1 MNINY
6 EGSKYYLN
14 MVKDLEEVQ
23 KILKK
28 YDQEHL
34 LYFFNKLDEN
44 EKNILIKQI
53 KQTNFKRMDKLYT
66 GSFKDDSI
74 DSNRITPLPYFCSS
88 KLSDAEKNKYIT
100 IGENIIKQGK
110 VAVITLAGG
119 QGTRLGF
126 KGPKGCY
133 ELDLDEKKSLFEV
146 IFDKLNTIY
155 KKYGVYLN
163 WYIMT
168 SESNNKETKDFFEKK
183 AYFGYPKEKI
193 YFFKQDVIEILDKQ
207 GKVLLDNLYS
217 IKKASNGNGDIFRA
231 FKRAKLEKTLNNIE
245 WISISG
251 IDNIILEIIDPLLI
265 GLTISNNS
273 NVSAKSIKKKDL
285 DSKDYVFVKVDNRVD
300 IISPKNLRDEQKY
313 SKNED
318 GLYNYNQMN
327 ILSHLFSKKA
337 FLQSSKLTL
346 PYHRAFKKNDFIDE
360 SGMKVVVKE
369 PNSFKFEKFIFD
381 VFKYFNN
388 FTLLEVEEN
397 DEFAPIKAFTGNHTP
412 ETALDLYC
420 KKYNINRKEE
430 E

>member
-146 IFDKLNTIY
+146 IFDKLNTI
-155 KKYGVYLN
+155 
-163 WYIMT
+163 
-168 SESNNKETKDFFEKK
+168 
-183 AYFGYPKEKI
+183 
-193 YFFKQDVIEILDKQ
+193 
-207 GKVLLDNLYS
+207 
-217 IKKASNGNGDIFRA
+217 
-231 FKRAKLEKTLNNIE
+231 
-245 WISISG
+245 
-251 IDNIILEIIDPLLI
+251 
-265 GLTISNNS
+265 
-273 NVSAKSIKKKDL
+273 
-285 DSKDYVFVKVDNRVD
+285 
-300 IISPKNLRDEQKY
+300 
-313 SKNED
+313 
-318 GLYNYNQMN
+318 
-327 ILSHLFSKKA
+327 
-337 FLQSSKLTL
+337 
-346 PYHRAFKKNDFIDE
+346 
-360 SGMKVVVKE
+360 
-369 PNSFKFEKFIFD
+369 
-381 VFKYFNN
+381 
-388 FTLLEVEEN
+388 
-397 DEFAPIKAFTGNHTP
+397 
-412 ETALDLYC
+412 
-420 KKYNINRKEE
+420 
-430 E
+430 

>member
-1 MNINY
+1 
-6 EGSKYYLN
+6 

-28 YDQEHL
+28 YNQNHL
-34 LYFFNKLDEN
+34 LYFFDKLDEN
-44 EKNILIKQI
+44 EKNILISQI
-53 KQTNFKRMDKLYT
+53 KHTNFKRMNKLYI

-88 KLSDAEKNKYIT
+88 KLSDKEKNKYISL
-100 IGENIIKQGK
+100 ND
-110 VAVITLAGG
+110 ATLAGG

-133 ELDLDEKKSLFEV
+133 ELDLDVKKSLFEV

-168 SESNNKETKDFFEKK
+168 SEGNNKETKDFFEKK

-207 GKVLLDNLYS
+207 GKILLDNLYS

-251 IDNIILEIIDPLLI
+251 IDNIILEIIDPLFI

-273 NVSAKSIKKKDL
+273 SVSAKSIRKNDL
-285 DSKDYVFVKVDNRVD
+285 DSKDYIFVKVDNRVD
-300 IISPKNLRDEQKY
+300 IISPKNLEDEQKY

-337 FLQSSKLTL
+337 FLQSARLTL

-397 DEFAPIKAFTGNHTP
+397 EEFAPIKAFTGSHTP

-420 KKYNINRKEE
+420 KKYNISRKEE